1 MKNTLISLALLLS
14 VVSSAQTIGVRS
26 LEPTQIEEVKLEVYD
41 TTFVHLDFAKLIDN
55 PNYYN
60 NQKVFFSPNINEYI
74 SNNIPESLSNKF
86 NIIKERYNTK

>member
-55 PNYYN
+55 QVKYN
-60 NQKVFFSPNINEYI
+60 ETIIIDIKD
-74 SNNIPESLSNKF
+74 NNFTI
-86 NIIKERYNTK
+86 TK

>member
-14 VVSSAQTIGVRS
+14 VVSSAQPIGVRS

-60 NQKVFFSPNINEYI
+60 NQKVFFSPNINEEKTYD
-74 SNNIPESLSNKF
+74 
-86 NIIKERYNTK
+86 